1 MTAGRNIQVKRKY
14 DKNNMDNL
22 EIFHVLKLSMI
33 IISIICAPIDLWHLH
48 VYNRRKHVE
57 TRMLTYMIAK
67 FILEKQQLNY
77 CFMFS
82 YYHIDFFLS
91 KPLNKSLC
99 LTVCLTLSPSFDLAE
114 GKHGI
119 IHFYWIYESDF
130 FLKIPNTNA
139 HLVYTLFCPTHSYIC
154 KTNIQ

>member
-14 DKNNMDNL
+14 DKKITDNL
-22 EIFHVLKLSMI
+22 AIFHVLNLSMI

-57 TRMLTYMIAK
+57 TRMLTTMIAK

-91 KPLNKSLC
+91 KLLNKSPC
-99 LTVCLTLSPSFDLAE
+99 LTVCLTLSPSFNTAK
-114 GKHGI
+114 GKRGI
-119 IHFYWIYESDF
+119 IQFYWIYEYDF
-130 FLKIPNTNA
+130 YA
-139 HLVYTLFCPTHSYIC
+139 EDSG
-154 KTNIQ
+154 